1 MKPESGRTRGSKAD
15 PQICLQRV
23 AGSISVRTMLM
34 TFFIFFFCWI
44 FCRFFEQ
51 CVFFVPCSPPDKS
64 SLCVSHC
71 IPSHQT
77 ITICSPFEDLPSP
90 IANFSVRHI
99 CPLQKASSPRLTPC
113 FFVPPGSCA
122 TILRVPQCLGER
134 RKVQTVA
141 PYPPHHALLQLFN
154 L

>member
-15 PQICLQRV
+15 PQICLLRG

-34 TFFIFFFCWI
+34 TFFIFFCWI

-77 ITICSPFEDLPSP
+77 ITMCSPFQDLPSP
-90 IANFSVRHI
+90 IANLPVA
-99 CPLQKASSPRLTPC
+99 CPPCLPPQKTSSSPLTLL
-113 FFVPPGSCA
+113 FFLFLQAVVQRFC
-122 TILRVPQCLGER
+122 ER
-134 RKVQTVA
+134 HSVLESAVKCKR
-141 PYPPHHALLQLFN
+141 
-154 L
+154 

>member
-15 PQICLQRV
+15 PQICLQSED
-23 AGSISVRTMLM
+23 GSIPVRTMLM
-34 TFFIFFFCWI
+34 TFFVFFFCWI

-90 IANFSVRHI
+90 IANLPVRNV
-99 CPLQKASSPRLTPC
+99 CPPPKTASSPLTLL
-113 FFVPPGSCA
+113 FFLFLQAVVQRFC
-122 TILRVPQCLGER
+122 ER
-134 RKVQTVA
+134 HSVLESAVKCKR
-141 PYPPHHALLQLFN
+141 
-154 L
+154 